1 MIGTLEGVEGLN
13 PVQKVAAPY
22 SPASG
27 NISAARLVSASQR
40 TAFRSVEYPESSA
53 VPAMRMRLP
62 RRVMTIFALSSG
74 RLPLRGFDSSRI
86 GHDAQ
91 NPLAG
96 YTGRFKPVGRVGRGG
111 GLPKSYKHAPAF
123 STCVVPP

>member
-74 RLPLRGFDSSRI
+74 RLTLGAFDSSRI
-86 GHDAQ
+86 GTEAEK
-91 NPLAG
+91 PLAG
-96 YTGRFKPVGRVGRGG
+96 VPRRLKTQV
-111 GLPKSYKHAPAF
+111 PA
-123 STCVVPP
+123 